1 MLREFFFVL
10 IFHFNIFACF
20 QANLRASIVARMH
33 PCAPSSWPRSR
44 WEILITTS
52 KTNTRSDIWVSL
64 FGWPSFI
71 SLLGLILFCSKLQ
84 CRLSGDWRGHGS
96 GCERQEQEIQLHKMI
111 NEQLPHLIKKDYIVW
126 SLFDPCLAYLINT
139 INTTYLL
146 GRSTIPKR
154 MNFRKSSKRPLTPP
168 PFLENHIAD
177 FFRNSWPKYINN
189 LAEPIITLLN
199 RL

>member
-111 NEQLPHLIKKDYIVW
+111 NEQLPHLIKQKLHRLKFVR
-126 SLFDPCLAYLINT
+126 SMFGVFDKYYKLDNSK
-139 INTTYLL
+139 L
-146 GRSTIPKR
+146 GSTQQWISVKTVFGDQL
-154 MNFRKSSKRPLTPP
+154 NGLGT
-168 PFLENHIAD
+168 
-177 FFRNSWPKYINN
+177 SWLVGGGASWTKIKK
-189 LAEPIITLLN
+189 
-199 RL
+199 